1 MSFLHVKFIHLWIY
15 PNMGLT
21 AALRKRRFVIIP
33 PYINPG
39 GFDEV
44 EWAFQ
49 KNPRVLLIDFKQFV
63 R

>member
-1 MSFLHVKFIHLWIY
+1 
-15 PNMGLT
+15 MGLT
-21 AALRKRRFVIIP
+21 AALRERRFVVIP

-49 KNPRVLLIDFKQFV
+49 QIPQGPSD
-63 R
+63 

>member
-1 MSFLHVKFIHLWIY
+1 
-15 PNMGLT
+15 MGLT

-63 R
+63 S